1 MVDDCAATNQPHLLA
16 TTVEAG
22 RVGFATDHVT
32 NHADP
37 GVIYMGEVVW
47 SFLGPDHI
55 QTHWWSF

>member
-37 GVIYMGEVVW
+37 GMIYMGEVV
-47 SFLGPDHI
+47 
-55 QTHWWSF
+55 

>member
-1 MVDDCAATNQPHLLA
+1 MVDDCAATSQPHLLA
-16 TTVEAG
+16 TTG
-22 RVGFATDHVT
+22 VGFATDHVT

>member
-16 TTVEAG
+16 TTG
-22 RVGFATDHVT
+22 VGFATDHVT